1 MTLPPKEAERFL
13 NSTKIVTARYEKL
26 AQEKLE
32 RDESIWDT
40 IKKGKASTFISNS
53 TIVEAIVNNL
63 DMEIKEEKKLIERL
77 LVTSRIGPDID
88 LPKFLETFKFP
99 IIPPSHFKLNGLLDY
114 PKDKWL
120 NANKLQKLELI
131 NENWGSEDFSSV
143 VLIKVVAIDGMTEV
157 NKIDIKKS
165 QICNTKQFAS
175 LSISKI
181 DGQASQ
187 FNEVRV

>member
-1 MTLPPKEAERFL
+1 MSQSGTPL
-13 NSTKIVTARYEKL
+13 
-26 AQEKLE
+26 
-32 RDESIWDT
+32 
-40 IKKGKASTFISNS
+40 KKGKTSTFICNS

-63 DMEIKEEKKLIERL
+63 DMEIKEEKKLIKRL
-77 LVTSRIGPDID
+77 LVTSRIGSDID
-88 LPKFLETFKFP
+88 LPKFLETYKFP
-99 IIPPSHFKLNGLLDY
+99 IIPASHFKLNGLLDY

-120 NANKLQKLELI
+120 NANKFQKLELI
-131 NENWGSEDFSSV
+131 NEDWGIEDFSSV
-143 VLIKVVAIDGMTEV
+143 VLRKVVAIDGMAEV

-175 LSISKI
+175 LSTSKI